1 MEFGKVANAAK
12 MNFSLPADSVEN
24 RRILSGN
31 RSDDLKIYVGCA
43 KWGSDELRHFYP
55 AGWKKQN
62 ELNYY
67 SSQLNCVELNSTWHS
82 IPSEELVKN
91 WYQHSSPEF
100 KFFPKL
106 NREITHGP
114 QGLTPS
120 LAATQLFLERTA
132 HFHEKREMIFMQLPD
147 GCSEESWP
155 VLKDY
160 LTRWTNDVPLALELR
175 DPSWFDN
182 STDTLALYSLL
193 EERQIPFIITDTAGR
208 RDILHMRLTTTT
220 AFIRYTGANVNS
232 DYTRLDEWAERIAN
246 WIEQGLGKIYFFVHQ
261 NKEEKAVQLAAHFI
275 QQLNK
280 ASGSKIKIPRTQD
293 FNILPDLFGDF
304 S

>member
-1 MEFGKVANAAK
+1 MEFGKVANAAE
-12 MNFSLPADSVEN
+12 MSFSLPADAPDN
-24 RRILSGN
+24 HRILSGT

-62 ELNYY
+62 ELSYY
-67 SSQLNCVELNSTWHS
+67 SSQLNSVELNSTWHS

-91 WYQHSSPEF
+91 WYRQSDPDF

-120 LAATQLFLERTA
+120 IAATQLFLDRTS

-147 GCSEESWP
+147 GFSVENWSA
-155 VLKDY
+155 LSNY
-160 LTRWTNDVPLALELR
+160 LTRWPEHIPLALELR
-175 DPSWFDN
+175 DQSWFNN
-182 STDTLALYSLL
+182 SSDTNSLFSLL
-193 EERQIPFIITDTAGR
+193 EERQIPFIITDTAGH
-208 RDILHMRLTTTT
+208 RDILHMRLTTRT
-220 AFIRYTGANVNS
+220 AFVRYTGANVSS
-232 DYTRLDEWAERIAN
+232 DYTRLDEWAERVAN
-246 WIEQGLGKIYFFVHQ
+246 WIEQGLEKIYFFVHQ

-275 QQLNK
+275 QRLNE
-280 ASGSKIKIPRTQD
+280 AAGSNVKIPRTQD

-304 S
+304 R